1 MSVRQHHQ
9 AVARSRTERHRH
21 RLTDLLQGIQ
31 APPLPLQQQQAPAV
45 AAAAAGPA
53 DPAASAALLLP
64 LMQHGASGMLQL
76 QAAQAAAGQGGGPA
90 GAGGL
95 LMGPGMAQAPT
106 GPAGADLFVPPNYN
120 FAQQQL

>member
-21 RLTDLLQGIQ
+21 RLTNLLQGIQ
-31 APPLPLQQQQAPAV
+31 APPLPLQQQQAPAAAV
-45 AAAAAGPA
+45 AASS
-53 DPAASAALLLP
+53 DPAASAAPLLP

-95 LMGPGMAQAPT
+95 LMGPGMAQAP
-106 GPAGADLFVPPNYN
+106 AGFVPPNYN